1 MATKTI
7 TSEPFKLNLPGATR
21 PLNFKTETTFEAD
34 ANGNPV
40 AGTQKT
46 NLNYQVTPG
55 GIFQTAATSTEGGK
69 AGSWTLRNAANS
81 NDPILG
87 ETAIRSLQTP
97 NGVLN
102 QETQK
107 SIITTATKSGIS
119 KAYQKPL
126 ADKLGN
132 TATTPSAENGTAPV
146 NLQIEG
152 TGKKSGFGNHVYPID
167 LGKLKQDKIKF
178 SMLRY
183 APRQFQTVENNLG
196 GVAERESVNK
206 RILGT
211 VILPVPSGISESN
224 ATGWTQDTMDPGQAI
239 LSNIALTGIQKGLSA
254 GFDKVGDAA
263 AAAAGQGNSEIK
275 NAVAAGF
282 VSQIAGVGGLLS
294 RTQGAVINPNL
305 ELLFQGPSLR
315 PFTFSFKMSARND
328 KEAKEII
335 KIIRFFKQGMSPQK
349 SSSNLFI
356 KAPHTFKIQYLL
368 GRNDKDHPFI
378 GQIKECALQNFIVNY
393 TPEGQYATFY
403 DGPMVSYEIQMTLQ
417 ELEPVFNEDYGDDF
431 QSNLLFKAA
440 K

>member
-21 PLNFKTETTFEAD
+21 PLNFKTETIFESD
-34 ANGNPV
+34 VNGNPV

-55 GIFQTAATSTEGGK
+55 GIFQTVATSTEGGK
-69 AGSWTLRNAANS
+69 AGSWTLKNAANS
-81 NDPILG
+81 NTPILG

-152 TGKKSGFGNHVYPID
+152 TGKQSGFGNHVYPID
-167 LGKLKQDKIKF
+167 IGKSKQDKIKF
-178 SMLRY
+178 SMLKY
-183 APRQFQTVENNLG
+183 APRQFQSTKGLG
-196 GVAERESVNK
+196 GLAERESIGK
-206 RILGT
+206 RILGS

-224 ATGWTQDTMDPGQAI
+224 ASGWGEDRLNPAEA
-239 LSNIALTGIQKGLSA
+239 LAANIALTSMSKGLGAGADETSSA
-254 GFDKVGDAA
+254 LKSISENKSDAQA
-263 AAAAGQGNSEIK
+263 AIIGSIAEAAT
-275 NAVAAGF
+275 
-282 VSQIAGVGGLLS
+282 GVTGLLS

-305 ELLFQGPSLR
+305 ELIFQGPSLR
-315 PFTFSFKMSARND
+315 PFTFTFKMSARSD

-356 KAPHTFKIQYLL
+356 KTPHTFKIQYLF
-368 GRNDKDHPFI
+368 GRDNKDHPFI
-378 GQIKECALQNFIVNY
+378 GQIKECALQNFVVNY

-417 ELEPVFNEDYGDDF
+417 ELEPVFNEDYGDNF
-431 QSNLLFKAA
+431 PSNLLFKES